1 MQQIFVSNRGDDSN
15 SGLSRDVPIYS
26 WKRLMQLSR
35 GNVRWV
41 YMEGDATRIR
51 LGEEAGEEL

>member
-35 GNVRWV
+35 G